1 MAIKPI
7 NDFLTVYKKLENALF
22 DIDVQ
27 NLKKVSWLDAD
38 NYDDED
44 INVFWLENHAKDGS
58 IQNKL
63 RLCRMIRNYAQHNED
78 YKSFLAMQS
87 DMILFI
93 NKVLKDLGC
102 IDKTAG
108 QLCKKVQALSE
119 KSILSDCCTALI
131 NKKTDW
137 LPVVDSKSNKCLG
150 IVTNN
155 HILSWISDGATL
167 KTKISSL
174 LSVKNEKAMTLVQDD
189 VKYNSIPNADYIVII
204 KDDIYK
210 GIIVND

>member
-38 NYDDED
+38 NSDDED

-131 NKKTDW
+131 NKKIDW

-189 VKYNSIPNADYIVII
+189 VKYNSIPNADYIIVI

>member
-38 NYDDED
+38 NSDDED

-78 YKSFLAMQS
+78 YKLFLAMQS

-189 VKYNSIPNADYIVII
+189 VKYNSIPNADYIIVI

>member
-22 DIDVQ
+22 DIDTQ

-38 NYDDED
+38 NSDDED

-167 KTKISSL
+167 KTKLSSL

>member
-38 NYDDED
+38 NSDDED

-87 DMILFI
+87 DMI
-93 NKVLKDLGC
+93 V
-102 IDKTAG
+102 
-108 QLCKKVQALSE
+108 
-119 KSILSDCCTALI
+119 
-131 NKKTDW
+131 
-137 LPVVDSKSNKCLG
+137 
-150 IVTNN
+150 
-155 HILSWISDGATL
+155 
-167 KTKISSL
+167 
-174 LSVKNEKAMTLVQDD
+174 
-189 VKYNSIPNADYIVII
+189 
-204 KDDIYK
+204 YK
-210 GIIVND
+210 

>member
-38 NYDDED
+38 NFDDED

-167 KTKISSL
+167 KTKLSSL

-210 GIIVND
+210 GIIIND

>member
-137 LPVVDSKSNKCLG
+137 RPVVDSKSNKCLG

-167 KTKISSL
+167 KTKLSSL

-210 GIIVND
+210 GIIIND

>member
-167 KTKISSL
+167 KTKIRSL

>member
-167 KTKISSL
+167 KTKLSSL

-210 GIIVND
+210 GIIIND

>member
-38 NYDDED
+38 NSDDED

-119 KSILSDCCTALI
+119 KSMLSDCCTALI

-137 LPVVDSKSNKCLG
+137 LPVVDSKLNKCLG

-167 KTKISSL
+167 KTKLSSL

-210 GIIVND
+210 GIIIND

>member
-7 NDFLTVYKKLENALF
+7 NDFLTIYKKLENALF

-38 NYDDED
+38 NSDDED

-87 DMILFI
+87 DMILFV
-93 NKVLKDLGC
+93 NKILKDLGC

-119 KSILSDCCTALI
+119 KSILSDCCIALI
-131 NKKTDW
+131 NKKIDW

-167 KTKISSL
+167 KTKLSSL

-189 VKYNSIPNADYIVII
+189 VKYNSIPNADYIVVI

-210 GIIVND
+210 GIIIND

>member
-210 GIIVND
+210 GIIIND